1 MKASQGEPEMIK
13 KTTLLLLMA
22 VFAVSVAC
30 SSHHEATT
38 AGGQTVY
45 GDKAASIERLRNAAD
60 DLRQLMNAPDAA
72 VPQEVLE
79 SAKCVAIVPDM
90 VKGGFVVG
98 GNHGRG
104 VATCRTGNGW
114 SAPAFFVVSGGSWG
128 AQIGLESVDLVM
140 LVMNQKGMDQL
151 LSNQFKLGGEAGVAA
166 GPVGREAQASTD
178 WKLKSEVLTYSRSR
192 GLFAGLDLNGAVI
205 KPDFDS
211 THAFYGRDVD
221 FRALLTGQTPAPQD
235 AQSFLASVRQA
246 FHEANQPSGQ

>member
-1 MKASQGEPEMIK
+1 MRNKLAV
-13 KTTLLLLMA
+13 LLLMTA
-22 VFAVSVAC
+22 VAVTAAC
-30 SSHHEATT
+30 SSHHETTT

-45 GDKAASIERLRNAAD
+45 GDKAASIERLRSAAD
-60 DLRQLMNAPDAA
+60 DLQKLMNAPDAA
-72 VPQEVLE
+72 VPKEVLE

-90 VKGGFVVG
+90 VKGGFVIG

-114 SAPAFFVVSGGSWG
+114 SAPAFFTLSGGSWG

-140 LVMNQKGMDQL
+140 LIMNDKGMQNL
-151 LSNQFKLGGEAGVAA
+151 LSSNFKLGAEAGASA

-205 KPDFDS
+205 KPDDDS
-211 THAFYGRDVD
+211 THAFYGRNMG
-221 FRALLTGQTPAPQD
+221 FQALLTGQTATPPD
-235 AQSFLASVRQA
+235 AQPFIASVRQA
-246 FHEANQPSGQ
+246 FHESNTGGF

>member
-1 MKASQGEPEMIK
+1 MRNK
-13 KTTLLLLMA
+13 LLVLLLMA
-22 VFAVSVAC
+22 MTAITVAC
-30 SSHHEATT
+30 SSHHETTT

-45 GDKAASIERLRNAAD
+45 GDKAASIERLRTAAD
-60 DLRQLMNAPDAA
+60 DLQKLMNAPDAA
-72 VPQEVLE
+72 VPKEVLE

-90 VKGGFVVG
+90 VKGGFVIG

-114 SAPAFFVVSGGSWG
+114 SAPAFFTLSGGSWG

-140 LVMNQKGMDQL
+140 LIMNDKGMENL
-151 LSNQFKLGGEAGVAA
+151 LSSNFKIGGEAGASA

-211 THAFYGRDVD
+211 TQAFYGRNAD
-221 FRALLTGQTPAPQD
+221 FRALLTGQTATPQD
-235 AQSFLASVRQA
+235 AQPFIASVRQA
-246 FHEANQPSGQ
+246 FHESQTGGQ